1 MDRRTF
7 LAVVGTSGVAGL
19 AGCAALASDGGDYD
33 VGMTAVAFRPP
44 TLTVSVGDEVVWKNT
59 SSRWHTVTA
68 YENSLPEGAAFFA
81 SGGYDSERAARKGF
95 TEEQGGTID
104 SKETYSHTFE
114 VPGDYHYVCLPH
126 EQAGMTG
133 RIVVEE

>member
-7 LAVVGTSGVAGL
+7 LATVGASAVAGF
-19 AGCAALASDGGDYD
+19 AGCSAGARSEYD
-33 VGMTAVAFRPP
+33 VGMTATRFRPKR
-44 TLTVSVGDEVVWKNT
+44 LTVSVGDEVVWENT

-68 YENSLPEGAAFFA
+68 YENTLPDGAAYFA

-95 TEEQGGTID
+95 TEKQGGTID
-104 SKETYSHTFE
+104 NSETYSHTFE
-114 VPGDYHYVCLPH
+114 VAGEYPYVCLPH

-133 RIVVEE
+133 TIIVEE